1 MKITAA
7 QALIKELN
15 LWGIDHMYGI
25 PGSSLNGMMEALEK
39 EQANMKYIQVR
50 QEGAGA
56 MAATAGTK
64 FTGKIGVAFGSGG
77 PGASNMINGLYDAKL
92 DRVPMLA
99 LVAQGASSIQNTHFF
114 QETEVLPLY
123 ENVGVYNRKATN
135 PEQIPYIVNDA
146 IRTAYELKGPAIVIL
161 HNDYMETEID
171 YEPLVLDRSLP
182 EPFKYN
188 IPEEKTNDIVQKIKN
203 AENPVLYVG
212 KGAGDYRDLAVE
224 VAERFNLPVLT
235 SAPSVGLS
243 FPSDHPHYMGAFGR
257 LGTKPAYE
265 IMQKADLVL
274 FVGTNFP
281 FARFWPQD
289 IEVVYV
295 NNTFKDL
302 GRQIH
307 ADIAVLADAGDFF
320 KALLATGET
329 REATNYLTAAKTNK
343 VNWDNWLRK
352 IAADDSN
359 GLAPE
364 AVLLKIRE
372 FADKDALFGLDVGN
386 NTMHSVRLLPLN
398 DNQKMVLSGWFAT
411 LGYGV
416 PAGLAGKVS
425 EPDKQVFS
433 ISGDGGYTMNMQDIL
448 TMTRYE
454 LPVINVVLT
463 NQSFGFIEHSQI
475 LNLEKPFG
483 VDISD
488 GDWAKSGEA
497 MGAIAFQ
504 VRNLKELE
512 DAFESIKQLQE
523 QGNKRPILLE
533 AKTRYFDPVDTSD
546 MRLDPDLY
554 SEEEIEAFKKQ
565 YNIFDMP
572 SYTELLK
579 ELY

>member
-7 QALIKELN
+7 HALIKELS

-25 PGSSLNGMMEALEK
+25 PGSSLNGLMDALEK
-39 EQANMKYIQVR
+39 EQDSMKYIQVR

-56 MAATAGTK
+56 MAATADTK

-99 LVAQGASSIQNTHFF
+99 IVAQGASTIQNTHFF

-135 PEQIPYIVNDA
+135 AEQIPYIINDA

-161 HNDYMETEID
+161 HNDYMEMEID
-171 YEPLVLDRSLP
+171 YEPLVLDRSMP
-182 EPFKYN
+182 EPFKYA
-188 IPEEKTNDIVQKIKN
+188 IPNEKTNEIIDAIKQ
-203 AENPVLYVG
+203 AKNPVLYVG
-212 KGAGDYRDLAVE
+212 KGVSGYRDKAVQM
-224 VAERFNLPVLT
+224 AEQFNLPVLT
-235 SAPSVGLS
+235 SAPSVGAS

-257 LGTKPAYE
+257 LGTKPAFE
-265 IMQKADLVL
+265 IMQKSDLVL

-281 FARFWPQD
+281 FARFWPED
-289 IEVVYV
+289 IKVVYV
-295 NNTFKDL
+295 NNTYKDL

-320 KALLATGET
+320 DAILATGET
-329 REATNYLTAAKTNK
+329 REETKFLTAAKKNK
-343 VNWDNWLRK
+343 ENWDQWLRK

-398 DNQKMVLSGWFAT
+398 DEQKMVMSGWFAT

-416 PAGLAGKVS
+416 PAGLSGKVS

-433 ISGDGGYTMNMQDIL
+433 ISGDEGYTMNMQDIL
-448 TMTRYE
+448 TMTRYQ
-454 LPVINVVLT
+454 LPVINIVLT
-463 NQSFGFIEHSQI
+463 NESFGFIQHSQI
-475 LNLEKPFG
+475 LNLDVPFG

-488 GDWAKSGEA
+488 GDWSKSGEA

-504 VRNLKELE
+504 VRNLKELDE
-512 DAFESIKQLQE
+512 AFDTIKKLQDE
-523 QGNKRPILLE
+523 GNKRPILLE
-533 AKTRYFDPVDTSD
+533 AKTKYFDPVDTSD
-546 MRLDPDLY
+546 MHLDPDIY
-554 SEEEIEAFKKQ
+554 SAEEIEAFKKQ

-572 SYTELLK
+572 SYTELLN
-579 ELY
+579 ELN